1 MDRTMTTWRWKATAL
16 TLSLAL
22 LASWA
27 GAAGRPA
34 GDAELAAWVDERVR
48 DWQPTPEERRFD
60 EIGWA
65 RDIRDALRL
74 AREQDRPVFLF
85 TYDGTSLATY
95 RC

>member
-1 MDRTMTTWRWKATAL
+1 MTGKNLHRAAL
-16 TLSLAL
+16 LVLLLAL
-22 LASWA
+22 VSPWA
-27 GAAGRPA
+27 AAGTPTDER
-34 GDAELAAWVDERVR
+34 GLAAWVEQRVR

-74 AREQDRPVFLF
+74 ARQHNRPVFLF
-85 TYDGTSLATY
+85 TYDGTDMAIF